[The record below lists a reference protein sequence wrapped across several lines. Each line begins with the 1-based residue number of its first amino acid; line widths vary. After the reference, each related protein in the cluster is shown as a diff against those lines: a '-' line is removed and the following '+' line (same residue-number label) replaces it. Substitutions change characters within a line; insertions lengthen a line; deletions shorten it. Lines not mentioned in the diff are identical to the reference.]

1 MARVHKSQ
9 WTWITQY
16 AQTSHRVRDLIL
28 KMQVINI
35 FGVKYLCDIQ
45 IIQVWEKDSCTM
57 FEDKSAQI
65 LL

>member
-1 MARVHKSQ
+1 MARVPKSQ

-16 AQTSHRVRDLIL
+16 ARTSHRVPDLIL
-28 KMQVINI
+28 KMQVTNI
-35 FGVKYLCDIQ
+35 FGVKYLYGIQ
-45 IIQVWEKDSCTM
+45 IIQAWEKDSCTM